1 MTMNVNLN
9 EGIVVTNPGITSAI
23 WSYRVPT
30 QTSPMFVAVEPFP
43 KLHNGKTLKSGI
55 AMVDRKVTLQRLNVV
70 FSPQY
75 VMGTPTP
82 RAQITDQNSVVVR
95 SDLTVHSFA
104 KEVFELDGREF
115 ILIPIEH
122 VLMVCERLQPQVEV
136 TTTP

>member
-1 MTMNVNLN
+1 MNVNLN
-9 EGIVVTNPGITSAI
+9 EGIVVTNPGITSTI

-43 KLHNGKTLKSGI
+43 KLHNEKTLKSGI

-75 VMGTPTP
+75 VMGGTQKGL
-82 RAQITDQNSVVVR
+82 AQITDQNSVVVR

-104 KEVFELDGREF
+104 KEVFELEGREF

-122 VLMVCERLQPQVEV
+122 VLMVCDRLQPQTEV